1 MLETL
6 LREHLPDVDV
16 WAYGSRVNG
25 RAHDGSDLDLVLRG
39 PGLEKI
45 PSGRLAA
52 FEDAMRESNIPF
64 LVEARDWA
72 RLPERF
78 HREIE
83 REHVV
88 LVESD
93 PTPKTLG
100 DYFTLQRGTTYKSRL
115 LGQDGPVLLGLASIQ
130 RNGGF
135 RTDSLRMYGGEC
147 PEKLM
152 VRPGELYVSLKDVT
166 QSADLLGAVAQL
178 PPNHA
183 PGRLTQ
189 DTVKLIPKRD
199 DVPVEYIHWLLRT
212 PEYRHYCRAHAT
224 GTTNLGLPREDFLAY
239 PVAALTPAR
248 SRLVELLDA
257 LDDKTELNRRVNDTL
272 EAMARALFKS
282 WFVDFEPVRAK
293 MEGRDTFLP
302 RQISTLFPDR
312 MADSEIGQVPSGW
325 KIESLGQHVS
335 VCRGLSYSGVGLC
348 REHEGRPMH
357 NLNSIFEG
365 GGYKYSGIKHY
376 RGKHHERH
384 VVKQGELLVANT
396 EQGFDRLLIGHAA
409 IVPRCFGLGSL
420 FSHHLYRI
428 DIEESSCLTP
438 SFLLYLMNDPGWHA
452 CISGF
457 SNGTTINMLPVD
469 AFNLPLLAVP
479 TVELIRAFTK
489 IAEGIRQSSEIMH
502 AESTT
507 LGRVRDTLL
516 PKLIS
521 GEMRVPQAEE
531 AVSAVVGNT
540 DA

>member
-1 MLETL
+1 
-6 LREHLPDVDV
+6 
-16 WAYGSRVNG
+16 
-25 RAHDGSDLDLVLRG
+25 
-39 PGLEKI
+39 
-45 PSGRLAA
+45 
-52 FEDAMRESNIPF
+52 
-64 LVEARDWA
+64 
-72 RLPERF
+72 
-78 HREIE
+78 
-83 REHVV
+83 
-88 LVESD
+88 
-93 PTPKTLG
+93 
-100 DYFTLQRGTTYKSRL
+100 
-115 LGQDGPVLLGLASIQ
+115 
-130 RNGGF
+130 
-135 RTDSLRMYGGEC
+135 
-147 PEKLM
+147 
-152 VRPGELYVSLKDVT
+152 
-166 QSADLLGAVAQL
+166 
-178 PPNHA
+178 
-183 PGRLTQ
+183 
-189 DTVKLIPKRD
+189 
-199 DVPVEYIHWLLRT
+199 
-212 PEYRHYCRAHAT
+212 
-224 GTTNLGLPREDFLAY
+224 
-239 PVAALTPAR
+239 
-248 SRLVELLDA
+248 
-257 LDDKTELNRRVNDTL
+257 
-272 EAMARALFKS
+272 
-282 WFVDFEPVRAK
+282 
-293 MEGRDTFLP
+293 
-302 RQISTLFPDR
+302 
-312 MADSEIGQVPSGW
+312 
-325 KIESLGQHVS
+325 
-335 VCRGLSYSGVGLC
+335 
-348 REHEGRPMH
+348 MH